1 MRGVRGWLLVY
12 VIVSIPL
19 MMFHSMGLSGWFL
32 DYPFWLMVGI
42 FLLLAIPVVLVPM
55 KSPRAPRWNIALV
68 WTMVVLM
75 TLRAFNVILPLGSAG
90 QPPLRAEELR
100 VVALTLSGIVA
111 FTLGWAI
118 IWTKYFRESERVRNT
133 FQDCR

>member
-55 KSPRAPRWNIALV
+55 KSPRAARWNIALV